1 MLHPALKGLLQ
12 KIYSV
17 NENSVSKVVDENGE
31 PLVVYHG
38 SNHWFNIFNVRFYLE
53 MCFFLL

>member
-1 MLHPALKGLLQ
+1 MLHPTLKSLLQ

-38 SNHWFNIFNVRFYLE
+38 SNHWFNIKQPPVSGR
-53 MCFFLL
+53 

>member
-1 MLHPALKGLLQ
+1 MLHPALKNLLQ

-38 SNHWFNIFNVRFYLE
+38 SNHWFNIFIKRPDLFGR
-53 MCFFLL
+53 